1 MQARYQIY
9 LYFDGSQYVANVPEL
24 DGCSGT
30 GQSYAEAVSS
40 AEEAMA
46 TWVFDAINTGR
57 KPPEPS
63 KDFVLK
69 PPSKPIGKSAST
81 PIMRRL
87 HQKYGNLTNRQLMDK
102 IGIEGVS
109 PSTFSGAAG
118 GHGKR
123 WVRCAIAIALDEM
136 PSALWPHLSKT
147 ILERDDLC
155 MPTDQQ

>member
-30 GQSYAEAVSS
+30 GQSYAEALSS
-40 AEEAMA
+40 AEKAMA

-57 KPPEPS
+57 NPPEPS

-69 PPSKPIGKSAST
+69 PPSKLIGKNAST

-87 HQKYGNLTNRQLMDK
+87 HQKYGNLTNRQLMEK

-109 PSTFSGAAG
+109 PSTFSGSAA

-123 WVRCAIAIALDEM
+123 WVRCAIAIALEEL
-136 PSALWPHLSKT
+136 PSTLWPHLSKT
-147 ILERDDLC
+147 TRDRDDNC
-155 MPTDQQ
+155 MPAD